1 MVTLTKTNLYLATY
15 RNIEPIIHSYFSKQ
29 KVINI
34 QGSFSEE
41 ARIIFITQYL
51 TSLNRG
57 HHILTQSQNKETV
70 EAQLLALT
78 NKFELDEDDKKN
90 MEINTLKYWRD
101 RLKLIKFEKSDIY
114 KYISLRLTKVD
125 TNPLDKEDFK
135 GGYSYTL
142 LDDNVFESLTGLFNS
157 LKEQKCIHSKTDIIT
172 FYNAFTG
179 KPLVK
184 IKKRIQWIRPKVLC
198 VYFIT
203 RLLHLNRISKSQ
215 EIMMSNINPNIE
227 LENEGDYWKKMEAVF
242 MDKDGIPMH
251 NGAEEYAKIG
261 LTTLPKEVTIIDNL
275 LISGLKGPINKYDA
289 LK

>member
-1 MVTLTKTNLYLATY
+1 MVNLTKTNLYLATY
-15 RNIEPIIHSYFSKQ
+15 RKIEPIIHSYFSKQ
-29 KVINI
+29 KVINN
-34 QGSFSEE
+34 QGSFSKE

-78 NKFELDEDDKKN
+78 NKFQLDEDDKKN

-125 TNPLDKEDFK
+125 TNPLDKEDLK